1 MTTEQELIMA
11 NKNFPNEIAYKV
23 CAGGNLSMPQF
34 MSGNRQNMFTS
45 HLEQAV
51 PLINPESPALS
62 TSFEKP
68 YGKYTDSYAVADADF
83 RVIDVIPKFVK
94 FGRFNYIYILQNIV
108 TKVYDIC
115 EIKHYEGLSEDRGY
129 LRPYTDGDM
138 YKVGDIIK
146 KGSTFY
152 RSNNHDEFGNYR
164 YGKNPNVA
172 YISLPETEEDGIVIR
187 KGYCDAFAF
196 YDVFKTPC
204 SLNKNQILLNY
215 YGDSQNY
222 KCIPDIGEEVKDGIL
237 YVKRSI
243 NYQNAAAELT
253 DNSLQHIVSND
264 EVCRGA
270 GIVGDIDIWVNDKEE
285 FLDSGN
291 KRQLYEYYQHLL
303 QYYTRIFNILDPI
316 VNSKANSGT
325 QYTYKLR
332 WQYEHAR
339 NYLDQNVQWQNNNN
353 SFEFAYIVITTY
365 ERKTVT
371 DGYKITDRFGG
382 KGVISHVWP
391 DEYMPRDEYGNV
403 ADIIIS
409 PPSIIARA
417 NPGQSYEQEYNF
429 IGEMIRK
436 RIHNIPDLNKKISLL
451 IEFVTDVNPK
461 EGNVLY
467 KLLSKKNDKQRLAF
481 MEDLDKNGMILI
493 HEPFGGTI
501 ELDNIEYLYTK
512 YKIKPG
518 YITIRREFKDTTTG
532 LPLENQK
539 VSEQFE
545 LSGMEFVKPSTYKD
559 INARQLDPEQSDKG
573 LTPFDIKPKEKYAKL
588 NLSIVPNGDGTYS
601 TINNIEQYQMKTG
614 LTPVRAYINSE
625 GLLVR
630 EYRSLNRVV
639 IGKKY
644 YMLLKQMPDEKF
656 SVRSMGS
663 TNQIGVPNKPGKQSK
678 LMSPYAKSAIR
689 QGEMEQD
696 INFVRVPNEIVH
708 RYMST
713 CSQNPELREKLGQML
728 LTEDPFELHDL
739 PIADEDIKD
748 DVTALMLHS
757 SLYSIG
763 IEIDPI
769 YGEE

>member
-11 NKNFPNEIAYKV
+11 NANFPNEKAYKV
-23 CAGGNLSMPQF
+23 CAGPNLSMPQF
-34 MSGNRQNMFTS
+34 MSGNRANMFCS
-45 HLEQAV
+45 HLEQCV
-51 PLINPESPALS
+51 PLIAPESPALS

-68 YGKYTDSYAVADADF
+68 YGKYSDSFAIAEADF
-83 RVIDVIPKFVK
+83 RVIDVIPKFAQ
-94 FGRFNYIYILQNIV
+94 FGRFNYIYILQNMT
-108 TKVYDIC
+108 TKVYDIR
-115 EIKHYEGLSEDRGY
+115 EVKHYEGLSEDRGY
-129 LRPYTDGDM
+129 LRPYTEGDM
-138 YKVGDIIK
+138 FKTGDIIK
-146 KGSTFY
+146 KGTTFF

-196 YDVFKTPC
+196 YDVYKTPC
-204 SLNKNQILLNY
+204 TLNKNQILLNY
-215 YGDSQNY
+215 YGDGANY
-222 KCIPDIGEEVKDGIL
+222 KCFPDIGEEVKDGIL
-237 YVKRSI
+237 YVRRSI

-253 DNSLQHIVSND
+253 DNSLRHIVSND

-270 GIVGDIDIWVNDKEE
+270 GFVGDIDVWVNDKEE
-285 FLDSGN
+285 FVDSGN
-291 KRQLYEYYQHLL
+291 KKQIFEYYQKLL
-303 QYYTRIFNILDPI
+303 AFYTRIYNVLDPI
-316 VNSKANSGT
+316 VNARQNSGV

-339 NYLDQNVQWQNNNN
+339 NYLDTNVQWQNNNN

-371 DGYKITDRFGG
+371 HGYKITDRFGG
-382 KGVISHVWP
+382 KGVISHVWE

-429 IGEMIRK
+429 IGEEIRK
-436 RIHNIPDLNKKISLL
+436 RISKVPDLAKKCQML

-461 EGNVLY
+461 QGQALY
-467 KLLSKKNDKQRLAF
+467 QLLSKKNDKGK
-481 MEDLDKNGMILI
+481 MEFFNDIDANGMILI

-501 ELDNIEYLYTK
+501 KLDNIEFLYNK
-512 YKIKPG
+512 YKVKPG
-518 YITIRREFKDTTTG
+518 YITMCREFKDTTTA
-532 LPLENQK
+532 LPLENQAVANVFGEEGK
-539 VSEQFE
+539 
-545 LSGMEFVKPSTYKD
+545 EFVYGGSSHD
-559 INARQLDPEQSDKG
+559 INKRQIDETGSSKG
-573 LTPFDIKPKEKYAKL
+573 LTPFDINPKEKYAMQ
-588 NLSIVPNGDGTYS
+588 NTSIVPNGNGTYG
-601 TINNIEQYQMKTG
+601 TINVNNGMKS
-614 LTPVRAYINSE
+614 VSAYINKD

-630 EYRSLNRVV
+630 KYRSLHPVV

-728 LTEDPFELHDL
+728 LTEDPFDLHDL
-739 PIADEDIKD
+739 PINDEDIKD
-748 DVTALMLHS
+748 DVTALLFHS

-769 YGEE
+769 YAEK